1 MIDNAFKG
9 QSLNL
14 QKSSHRNRGGTSQL
28 LSTPHVSYLRR
39 SLLTGWAGFIMKEG
53 RKEDPRTFS
62 FQTAGMQAHQIF
74 GAKQRTAQSSW
85 YWHETKK
92 AAVVKQ
98 KKVHHWLTYINIV
111 ITKVA
116 WSMAGLTTCKLSPN
130 ENAHIKKN
138 IFTLL
143 PYRRKNLWI

>member
-1 MIDNAFKG
+1 MC
-9 QSLNL
+9 
-14 QKSSHRNRGGTSQL
+14 RSQATETEGYFTAPVH
-28 LSTPHVSYLRR
+28 STCELPQTFTAYRMGR
-39 SLLTGWAGFIMKEG
+39 FYYEG